1 MLGREPVEL
10 DLQRLQLVR
19 AEEVRALVQEQ
30 RCEDNVEERH
40 ANGRLENIASAVH
53 EDSALHCKRL
63 GARSVLRPLLYDDH
77 PRDEMPAAGK
87 KCLRPSYRDGLC
99 IGCDERAASRRA
111 NLTRA

>member
-1 MLGREPVEL
+1 M
-10 DLQRLQLVR
+10 
-19 AEEVRALVQEQ
+19 
-30 RCEDNVEERH
+30 
-40 ANGRLENIASAVH
+40 ENIASPVH

-99 IGCDERAASRRA
+99 IVEFGPRKRGLRESDYDKLVRSRMRPA
-111 NLTRA
+111 IKKEPAHV